1 MLNRP
6 QKIALGEMRC
16 PREQGEG
23 IRRLLPT
30 DGWAP
35 TANSSTSDQRH
46 EKVRQQRRNCEDVE
60 VRRRRSRRPRRLR
73 SGRFQSLAPGRE
85 PAGRTRTSGLPRVM
99 QGHLTEEAASAAIK
113 RFFCAS
119 LGRDGRI
126 GSRGPVIFRYDDLLY
141 PGGVINSV

>member
-1 MLNRP
+1 M
-6 QKIALGEMRC
+6 
-16 PREQGEG
+16 
-23 IRRLLPT
+23 
-30 DGWAP
+30 DGL
-35 TANSSTSDQRH
+35 
-46 EKVRQQRRNCEDVE
+46 RQQILRLAIKDMRKFGSKEEIAKTLRFAVDVLE
-60 VRRRRSRRPRRLR
+60 GRGGAGVFRDWPR
-73 SGRFQSLAPGRE
+73 RE